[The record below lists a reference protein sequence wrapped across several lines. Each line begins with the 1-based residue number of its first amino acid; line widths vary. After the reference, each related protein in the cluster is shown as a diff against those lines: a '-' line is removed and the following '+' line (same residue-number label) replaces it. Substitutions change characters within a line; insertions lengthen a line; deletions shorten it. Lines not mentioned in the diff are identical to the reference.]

1 MQKCSPCTIIS
12 FLIKECLISAWRG
25 VWKGQV
31 MMSLVLIFKCLM
43 LISLWLSFQL
53 FVALPKWRCLS
64 WNFPCSLL
72 LQSMLWETF
81 EQFQA
86 SGTCRAPAVISCPQ
100 KSLWWKRSSSNTQ
113 GKANPALIAGSRESQ
128 LCSPG
133 TWDGVWVPTDGGRN
147 RLQHLETSTSLCDIS
162 WVTNED
168 YWQWNANGWSISVK
182 NPEVVF
188 TWGNSLWDRSGVWLC
203 FNWCWLRH
211 ILKIIP
217 ALRVRRGWLASF

>member
-12 FLIKECLISAWRG
+12 FLIKECFISAWRG

-72 LQSMLWETF
+72 LLSMLWETF

-113 GKANPALIAGSRESQ
+113 GKANPALIAGSRESL

-133 TWDGVWVPTDGGRN
+133 PETGSGCPLMEAEIGYSTWKLPRVCVTFPEWQTRITDNEMQMDEAFQSKTQRWCLPEEIHCEIGVGFG
-147 RLQHLETSTSLCDIS
+147 
-162 WVTNED
+162 
-168 YWQWNANGWSISVK
+168 
-182 NPEVVF
+182 
-188 TWGNSLWDRSGVWLC
+188 C